1 MASQDDDTKVDSGS
15 DAESGTVSVM
25 GRMRRFARI
34 RANAADPDD
43 DSVRLGV
50 IPRSASGAI
59 SGVAGKLGKLRL
71 NGSSSENFDDVDMTD
86 DVDDPELARARK
98 RGDSYEGWTLDGS
111 GKSVPHVRGV
121 LGVSHLES
129 SNGGEHIDTVV
140 RTDGRR
146 MAIFEVQGVDIA
158 LDKVSAFAGA
168 LNSFTFHCQFLV
180 RQHQPRLSQFREQM
194 RAERAVNLSERIDSA
209 ADSLDEML
217 KRMETREGLMD
228 RRFYVICEEEHIG
241 ELVSGLSRCQFDIG
255 RLADGALRILLM
267 SSLWGHSPADM
278 IDESRFRFKANT
290 SHIKTNNG
298 FFRRTIELKVFPRH
312 VEAGILQSLFGLGV
326 PMDVSLQVYPIP
338 SEQAIRN
345 LESQRTKL
353 QASANSQLKRKGDI
367 GQAERIALEDVMRL
381 RDQVMR
387 GNERMFSA
395 SLCIAICA
403 DSVERLT
410 EYVTLIRSTFTA
422 ILAQVDELRF
432 AQIGGLRMTL
442 PLCDNVTGRW
452 NVVDTSTLALMFPFS
467 PADLD
472 RREGTLIGLD
482 TRSRTLINFDL
493 FDPASSQ
500 NMNTAIL
507 ATSGAGKS
515 FSAKL
520 FMLRLMM
527 RGVRIYVIDPEG
539 EYVDTCIAA
548 GGRVMTPGVEGQG
561 MNPFLVTETGADL
574 NERIGTL
581 KKLVQVMINGR
592 LSIEQLS
599 RLDNAMVNYY
609 GAVAADGAAGTFSGL
624 YSYLDRNEPE
634 IALMVRPFFSGSSR
648 YLLSD
653 EGADMLSDEPEMT
666 VFNLRLVENEMRA
679 AAGMVCAETVWTMA
693 ARDPRPRLLVVDEVW
708 SIIAHPDG
716 ADFMINTAKRARKHL
731 LGLVSITQDV
741 QDLLT
746 INSNEGIRGNSGR
759 ALLQN
764 ASYKLLLRQDPACAP
779 LVQETFQ
786 LTKAMAMQLAGYATG
801 DGLLLSP
808 DGSFP
813 IRVEATA
820 EEKEIIEWAPGLHH

>member
-1 MASQDDDTKVDSGS
+1 MRQNENGEVDSL
-15 DAESGTVSVM
+15 DAESGHSGVMDRVRGFAGRVGSDKVGASLRAVSGKVS
-25 GRMRRFARI
+25 GRF
-34 RANAADPDD
+34 
-43 DSVRLGV
+43 GK
-50 IPRSASGAI
+50 SGA
-59 SGVAGKLGKLRL
+59 AAA
-71 NGSSSENFDDVDMTD
+71 NGLSDEDDGFV
-86 DVDDPELARARK
+86 DPELARARE
-98 RGDSYEGWTLDGS
+98 RGDEYEGWTLDSS
-111 GKSVPHVRGV
+111 GKKRPPHVRNV
-121 LGVSHLES
+121 LGISHLEA
-129 SNGGEHIDTVV
+129 SNPDEYLDTIV
-140 RTDGRR
+140 RLDGRR
-146 MAIFEVQGVDIA
+146 IAVFEVEGVAIS

-168 LNSFTFHCQFLV
+168 LNSLTFQAQFLV
-180 RQHQPRLSQFREQM
+180 RQHQPRLSYFREVM
-194 RAERAVNLSERIDSA
+194 RSERDTGLSDRIDAA

-217 KRMETREGLMD
+217 KRMETRDGLMD
-228 RRFYVICEEEHIG
+228 RRFYVVCEEEHIQ
-241 ELVSGLSRCQFDIG
+241 ELMSGLSRCQFPIA
-255 RLADGALRILLM
+255 RLSGDALRIMIM

-278 IDESRFRFKANT
+278 IDEDRFRFKASST
-290 SHIKTNNG
+290 YVKTNNN
-298 FFRRTIELKVFPRH
+298 FYRQAIELKVFPRH

-326 PMDVSLQVYPIP
+326 PMDVSMQVFPIP

-345 LESQRTKL
+345 LESQRTRL
-353 QASANSQLKRKGDI
+353 QAAANSQLKRRGDI
-367 GQAERIALEDVMRL
+367 GQMERIALEDVMRL
-381 RDQVMR
+381 RDSVMR
-387 GNERMFSA
+387 GTERMFSA
-395 SLCIAICA
+395 SLTIAIVA
-403 DSVERLT
+403 DSLERLT
-410 EYVTLIRSTFTA
+410 EYVTLIKSTFTA
-422 ILAQVDELRF
+422 ILAQVDDLRF
-432 AQIGGLRMTL
+432 GQIGGFRTTL
-442 PLCDNVTGRW
+442 PLCDNMSGRW

-467 PADLD
+467 PAALD
-472 RREGTLIGLD
+472 NREGTLVGLD
-482 TRSRTLINFDL
+482 TRARSLIIFDL
-493 FDPASSQ
+493 FDPNSSQ

-520 FMLRLMM
+520 FMLRQMM

-539 EYVDTCIAA
+539 EYVDTCVAA

-581 KKLVQVMINGR
+581 KKLVQVMINGS
-592 LSIEQLS
+592 LTVEQMS

-609 GAVAADGAAGTFSGL
+609 ERECAGGAAGTFSGL
-624 YSYLDRNEPE
+624 YAYLEEHEPE
-634 IALMVRPFFSGSSR
+634 LALMVRPFFSGSAR
-648 YLLSD
+648 FLLSD
-653 EGADMLSDEPEMT
+653 EGQDILSDEPLIT

-746 INSNEGIRGNSGR
+746 INANEGIRGNSGR

-764 ASYKLLLRQDPACAP
+764 ASYKLLLRQDPACVP

-786 LTKAMAMQLAGYATG
+786 LDRSVAMGLAGFATG

-808 DGSFP
+808 GGEYP
-813 IRVEATA
+813 IRVEATSD
-820 EEKEIIEWAPGLHH
+820 EKEIIEWSPGRH